1 MKQQQVLNLMLRV
14 MGVLVALNVL
24 FSIGKDVGV
33 FSPSLT
39 CGNGRNDVL
48 CSDPPPS
55 DNSCGYSFP
64 ETNLNP
70 PKHNGK
76 EKKEDR

>member
-14 MGVLVALNVL
+14 MGVVIALNIL
-24 FSIGKDVGV
+24 FSIGKDMGV
-33 FSPSLT
+33 LSPSLN
-39 CGNGRNDVL
+39 CSNGNNDVL

-70 PKHNGK
+70 PKYNGK
-76 EKKEDR
+76 KEKADR